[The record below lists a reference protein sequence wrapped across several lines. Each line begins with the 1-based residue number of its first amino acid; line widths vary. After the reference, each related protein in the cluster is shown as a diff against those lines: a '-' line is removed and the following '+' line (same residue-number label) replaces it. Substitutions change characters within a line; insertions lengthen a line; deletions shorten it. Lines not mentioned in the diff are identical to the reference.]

1 MEPIQDQIREL
12 LAGHRIVLFMKGTRL
27 APECGFSSSVVDI
40 LDDLVDEYETVNV
53 LASPSMR
60 DGIKAF
66 SDWPTIPQLYV
77 DGKFVGGADIVKEMA
92 AQGELAGMLGGA
104 TAPAVIPTIA
114 LSERAAS
121 TIKEMLKDAAPDEGF
136 LRLEVSAQFHY
147 GLFLGGR
154 ERGDVEVSS
163 NGVTI
168 LLDRVSARRADGMRI
183 DYVESAAGAGFKI
196 ENPNEPPKVRSLR
209 VEEMRA
215 MQEAGEEFE
224 LLDVRTEEE
233 RNTAAIAGSHLLDEV
248 GKEFV
253 RRLPIDA
260 KLVFYC
266 HHGMRSRAAAEH
278 FLREGYTNVWNLE
291 GGIDAWS
298 LRVDPSVPRY

>member
-1 MEPIQDQIREL
+1 MDTIHEQIREL
-12 LAGHRIVLFMKGTRL
+12 LQKHHVVLFMKGTRL
-27 APECGFSSSVVDI
+27 SPECGFSASVVDL

-60 DGIKAF
+60 DGIKSF
-66 SDWPTIPQLYV
+66 SQWPTIPQLYV
-77 DGKFVGGADIVKEMA
+77 AGKFVGGADIVKEMA
-92 AQGELAGMLGGA
+92 ANGELSSVLGGDAPEAVVPVITINDKAAA
-104 TAPAVIPTIA
+104 TI
-114 LSERAAS
+114 L
-121 TIKEMLKDAAPDEGF
+121 EMAKDAEPGEGF

-147 GLFLGGR
+147 GLFLGAR
-154 ERGDVEVSS
+154 ERGDVEVQS

-168 LLDRVSARRADGMRI
+168 LMDRTSARRADGMRI
-183 DYVESAAGAGFKI
+183 DFVESAAGAGFKI
-196 ENPNEPPKVRSLR
+196 ENPNEPAKVKPLR

-233 RNTAAIAGSHLLDEV
+233 RKTALIAGSHFLDEV
-248 GKEFV
+248 GKDFV
-253 RRLPIDA
+253 RRMAPNT

-266 HHGMRSRAAAEH
+266 HHGVRSRAAAEH
-278 FLREGYTNVWNLE
+278 FLREGFTNVWNLE

-298 LRVDPSVPRY
+298 TRIDASVPRY